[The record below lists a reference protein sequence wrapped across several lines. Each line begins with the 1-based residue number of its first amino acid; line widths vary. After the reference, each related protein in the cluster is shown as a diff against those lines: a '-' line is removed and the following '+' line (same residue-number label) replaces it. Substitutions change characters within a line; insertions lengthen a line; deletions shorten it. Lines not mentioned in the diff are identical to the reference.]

1 MAQVVASGFTIRW
14 HVPKIP
20 YTSNGR
26 IAAYQPTTGS
36 KPISSAYA
44 MAAGNTT
51 AATDMPAADDGG
63 IELPLNEARSPPV

>member
-1 MAQVVASGFTIRW
+1 
-14 HVPKIP
+14 
-20 YTSNGR
+20 
-26 IAAYQPTTGS
+26 
-36 KPISSAYA
+36 